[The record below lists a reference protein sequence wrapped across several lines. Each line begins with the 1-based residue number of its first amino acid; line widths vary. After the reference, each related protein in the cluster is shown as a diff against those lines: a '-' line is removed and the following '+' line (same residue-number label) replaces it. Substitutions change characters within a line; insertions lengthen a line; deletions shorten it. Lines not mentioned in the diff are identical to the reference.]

1 VKGMGRA
8 LKAGVA
14 SVVCMTMLLPVYGGR
29 RDARADSPP
38 RVVLTFDDGYNFDH
52 RILDYLN
59 SQGIIADAFVV
70 GAWAQNNPSLLREMN
85 GLGWEICNHTQNH
98 PWLTKIPD
106 QQIQAE
112 LNACQSVISSI
123 TGQHQPFFRPT
134 WGAMDNRVQAVVT
147 SMGYIPV
154 LWDFDSM
161 DSAGTNVAPVQ
172 VRVANIVG
180 SARDGSKI
188 LFHFGGRNTYEL
200 LTGVVQ
206 GLQKRGF
213 TFVTLGELYG
223 MREEAKGG
231 ESGPG
236 LAETTTRCYF
246 AEGNTRPGFE
256 EWLLI
261 LNPGGVAAKVQATFF
276 SPQGKLEKTFLVPP
290 RARQSISLNAEVP
303 WRDDLS
309 TVLES
314 SVPVAAERMIYFNRG
329 KGFNGGLLS
338 PGTIGPSTRYL
349 FAEGS
354 TRPGFEE
361 WLILFNP
368 SSTSEAQA
376 VVEFY
381 GEAGKVKET
390 ELAVAPLTRVTAR
403 VNDLVEGGGDI
414 SIILRSSIPV
424 VAERSQYFLYDNRIA
439 GAHSAP
445 GVSAPYNQCYFAEGT
460 TRSFFEN
467 YLILF
472 NPCAYSTWI
481 KVRLTGSDGQ
491 AWEEMVDLA
500 AGARKTLHLNE
511 YMPADID
518 FSIHVSSLLPVV
530 AERSAYFQSH
540 NVAGGYCTRGTPQAQ
555 TYLLFPEG
563 CTAPG
568 YQEWLALF
576 NPSNRT
582 QEVRVEYLRAEGEA
596 ESRSYVLPPEGRLTV
611 DVAAEVGQQDEVS
624 IELEAPGG
632 VVAER
637 SIYFSRPIP
646 K

>member
-1 VKGMGRA
+1 VKGVG
-8 LKAGVA
+8 KAPRVGVA
-14 SVVCMTMLLPVYGGR
+14 CAVLMAVLLPVCGGR
-29 RDARADSPP
+29 QIALADSPP
-38 RVVLTFDDGYNFDH
+38 RVVLTFDDGYNLDH
-52 RILDYLN
+52 RILDYLS
-59 SQGIIADAFVV
+59 SQGIAADAFVV
-70 GAWAQNNPSLLREMN
+70 GAWAQNNHSLLEEMN
-85 GLGWEICNHTQNH
+85 RLGWEICNHTQNH

-134 WGAMDNRVQAVVT
+134 WGAMDNRVLAVVS

-154 LWDFDSM
+154 MWDFDSM
-161 DSAGTNVAPVQ
+161 DSAGTNVASIET
-172 VRVANIVG
+172 RVANIVG

-188 LFHFGGRNTYEL
+188 LFHFGGLNTYEL
-200 LTGVVQ
+200 VTGVVR
-206 GLQKRGF
+206 GLQARGF
-213 TFVTLGELYG
+213 SFVTLGELYG
-223 MREEAKGG
+223 LREEAKGG
-231 ESGPG
+231 EAGQG
-236 LAETTTRCYF
+236 LADTTTRFYL

-261 LNPGGVAAKVQATFF
+261 LNPSGVTAKVQATFF
-276 SPQGKLEKTFLVPP
+276 SPQGRLEKTFTVPP
-290 RARQSISLNAEVP
+290 RARQSISINAEVP

-309 TVLES
+309 AVVES
-314 SVPVAAERMIYFNRG
+314 SVPVSAERMIYFNRG
-329 KGFNGGLLS
+329 MGLNGGSLS
-338 PGTIGPSTRYL
+338 PGVSNPSTRHL

-361 WLILFNP
+361 WLIMFNP
-368 SSTSEAQA
+368 SGTTEAQ
-376 VVEFY
+376 VEVGFH
-381 GEAGKVKET
+381 GEAGKVEET
-390 ELAVAPLTRVTAR
+390 KLAVPPLTRVTAR

-414 SIILRSSIPV
+414 SIIMRSSIPV
-424 VAERSQYFLYDNRIA
+424 VAERSQYFLYDGRIA
-439 GAHSAP
+439 GSYCTP
-445 GVSAPYNQCYFAEGT
+445 GVSAPFNQWYFAEGT
-460 TRSFFEN
+460 TRSFYEN
-467 YLILF
+467 YLTLF

-481 KVRLTGSDGQ
+481 KVRLPGSDGQ
-491 AWEEMVDLA
+491 AREEMVDLD

-576 NPSNRT
+576 NPSKRA
-582 QEVRVEYLRAEGEA
+582 QEVRVEYLRGEGEA
-596 ESRSYVLPPEGRLTV
+596 VSRSYVLPPEGRQTI
-611 DVAAEVGQQDEVS
+611 DVAAEVGQEAEVS
-624 IELEAPGG
+624 IEVEAPGG

-637 SIYFSRPIP
+637 SVYFSRPVP
-646 K
+646 N